1 MRILFIIINRNQDLI
16 YFGTIL
22 KVNTGNV
29 IMSKIAV
36 KSKNIIK
43 IITKNTKLE
52 FFRDHI
58 IADGLKLSGN
68 PKAINM
74 LSENMFV
81 VFDNENA
88 LFMIDLEKNVDHE

>member
-1 MRILFIIINRNQDLI
+1 MFIIINKNQDLI

-22 KVNTGNV
+22 KVNIGNV
-29 IMSKIAV
+29 IMSSKIAV

-68 PKAINM
+68 PKVINM

-88 LFMIDLEKNVDHE
+88 LFMIDLEKEY